1 MNKICELDETD
12 QIDQIGQ
19 FTQGPRMNPVA
30 VPPKLSQPPSLS
42 QRAMLKKQAIR
53 DRFDRLASERESW
66 QRRASYYYDDQRRYL
81 RFLVPEGL
89 KVLEIGCGLGDQLA
103 ALKPRR
109 GVGIDLSEAMI
120 KKASERHPELEFLV
134 GDGEALALDETF
146 DVILLVDVVGHV
158 LDVEATLKQL
168 RHCCTPTTRV
178 VIAYYNFLWEPV
190 LSLLEWM
197 GLKMPQDEQNWL
209 SPADIRNLIRLA
221 DYEIVKAE
229 WRLLLP
235 TGIPILSTIVN
246 RLFAYLPGLNPLSL
260 CHYVVA
266 RMRTEPT
273 DDLQPVSIVIPCR
286 NEKGNIESAIAR
298 LPSFGAHQEFIFVDG
313 HSTDGTPDEIQ
324 RVIAQYPEKDITLL
338 VQDGTGKGDAVRR
351 GFAQATGDILMILD
365 ADLTVP
371 PEDLPKFYDAIASGK
386 GEFING
392 SRLVYPM
399 EHEAMR
405 YLNLLGN
412 KFFSMTFSWLLGERI
427 KDTLCGTKVLFR
439 RDYERIAANRS
450 YFGEFDPFGD
460 FDLLFGASKL
470 NLKIL
475 EVPIRYQERTYGAT
489 NIHRFTHGW
498 LLLKMTLFGFF
509 RLKAV

>member
-1 MNKICELDETD
+1 MMNS
-12 QIDQIGQ
+12 
-19 FTQGPRMNPVA
+19 VA
-30 VPPKLSQPPSLS
+30 VSPQLSPSPSLG

-53 DRFDRLASERESW
+53 DRFDRLALERESW
-66 QRRASYYYDDQRRYL
+66 QRRASCYYNDQRRYL
-81 RFLVPEGL
+81 RFLIPEGL
-89 KVLEIGCGLGDQLA
+89 RVLEIGCGLGDQLA

-109 GVGIDLSEAMI
+109 GLGIDLSEAMV
-120 KKASERHPELEFLV
+120 KEATRRHPELEFLV

-146 DVILLVDVVGHV
+146 DVILLADLVGHV

-168 RHCCTPTTRV
+168 RRCCTPRTRIV
-178 VIAYYNFLWEPV
+178 VAYYNFLWEPA
-190 LSLLEWM
+190 LRLLELAGM
-197 GLKMPQDEQNWL
+197 KMPQEEQNWL
-209 SPADIRNLIRLA
+209 SPADIRNLLRLA
-221 DYEIVKAE
+221 DFEVVKAE
-229 WRLLLP
+229 RRLLMPL
-235 TGIPILSTIVN
+235 GIPILSSIVN
-246 RLFAYLPGLNPLSL
+246 RLLAY
-260 CHYVVA
+260 
-266 RMRTEPT
+266 
-273 DDLQPVSIVIPCR
+273 
-286 NEKGNIESAIAR
+286 
-298 LPSFGAHQEFIFVDG
+298 LPSFGRHQEVIFVDG

-324 RVIAQYPEKDITLL
+324 RVIAQYPGKDITLL
-338 VQDGTGKGDAVRR
+338 VQDGKGKGDAVRK
-351 GFAQATGDILMILD
+351 GFTHATGDILMILD
-365 ADLTVP
+365 ADLTMP
-371 PEDLPKFYDAIASGK
+371 PEDLPKFYEAITSGK

-412 KFFSMTFSWLLGERI
+412 KFFSMAFSWLLGERI

-439 RDYERIAANRS
+439 RDYERIVANRS

-498 LLLKMTLFGFF
+498 LLLKMTVYGFF

>member
-1 MNKICELDETD
+1 MNQTD
-12 QIDQIGQ
+12 QTDRRNALP
-19 FTQGPRMNPVA
+19 TQP
-30 VPPKLSQPPSLS
+30 SQSPSFS
-42 QRAMLKKQAIR
+42 QKAMLKKQAIR
-53 DRFDRLASERESW
+53 DRFDRLALDRESW

-109 GVGIDLSEAMI
+109 GVGIDLSEAMVEE
-120 KKASERHPELEFLV
+120 ASKRHPELEFLV
-134 GDGEALALDETF
+134 GDGEALTVDETF

-168 RHCCTPTTRV
+168 RHCCTPTTRI
-178 VIAYYNFLWEPV
+178 VIAYYNFLWEPA
-190 LSLLEWM
+190 LRLLEWA
-197 GLKMPQDEQNWL
+197 GLKMPQNEQSWL
-209 SPADIRNLIRLA
+209 SPTDIRNLIRLA
-221 DYEIVKAE
+221 DYEVVKAE

-235 TGIPILSTIVN
+235 MGIPLLSTIVN
-246 RLFAYLPGLNPLSL
+246 RLVAHLPGLNRLCLS
-260 CHYVVA
+260 HYVVA
-266 RMRTEPT
+266 RMRTAPA
-273 DDLQPVSIVIPCR
+273 DDVQTVSIVIPCR
-286 NEKGNIESAIAR
+286 NEKGNIEAAITR
-298 LPSFGAHQEFIFVDG
+298 LPSFGRHQEIIFVDG
-313 HSTDGTPDEIQ
+313 HSTDGTPDEIR
-324 RVIAQYPEKDITLL
+324 RVIAQYPEKDISLL
-338 VQDGTGKGDAVRR
+338 VQDGTGKGDAVRK
-351 GFAQATGDILMILD
+351 GFAHATGGILMILD

-371 PEDLPKFYDAIASGK
+371 PEDLPKFYEAIASGK

-412 KFFSMTFSWLLGERI
+412 KFFSMAFSWLLGERI

-475 EVPIRYQERTYGAT
+475 EVPIRYQERTYGTT

>member
-1 MNKICELDETD
+1 
-12 QIDQIGQ
+12 
-19 FTQGPRMNPVA
+19 
-30 VPPKLSQPPSLS
+30 
-42 QRAMLKKQAIR
+42 MLKKQAIR
-53 DRFDRLASERESW
+53 ERFDRLASKRESW
-66 QRRASYYYDDQRRYL
+66 QRRASYYYNDQRRYL
-81 RFLVPEGL
+81 QFLIPEGL
-89 KVLEIGCGLGDQLA
+89 RVLEIGCGLGDQLA
-103 ALKPRR
+103 ALKPQR
-109 GVGIDLSEAMI
+109 GLGIDLSEAMV
-120 KKASERHPELEFLV
+120 KEASKRHPELEFRA

-146 DVILLVDVVGHV
+146 DVILLVDLVGHV

-168 RHCCTPTTRV
+168 RRCCTPTTRV
-178 VIAYYNFLWEPV
+178 VIAYYNFLWEPF
-190 LSLLEWM
+190 LGFLEQV
-197 GLKMPQDEQNWL
+197 GLKMPQEEQNWL
-209 SPADIRNLIRLA
+209 SPGDIRNLLRLA
-221 DYEIVKAE
+221 DYEVVKAE
-229 WRLLLP
+229 RRLLMP
-235 TGIPILSTIVN
+235 TGIPILSTIAN
-246 RLFAYLPGLNPLSL
+246 RLLAYLPGLNHLCL

-266 RMRTEPT
+266 RMRTAPTNEPQT
-273 DDLQPVSIVIPCR
+273 MTVVIPCR
-286 NEKGNIESAIAR
+286 NEKGNIEAAIAR
-298 LPSFGAHQEFIFVDG
+298 LPSFGRRQEVIFVDG
-313 HSTDGTPDEIQ
+313 HSTDGTPEEIQ
-324 RVIAQYPEKDITLL
+324 RMITQYPEKDIKCL
-338 VQDGTGKGDAVRR
+338 VQDGRGKGDAVRK
-351 GFAQATGDILMILD
+351 GFAHATGDILMILD
-365 ADLTVP
+365 ADLTMP

-412 KFFSMTFSWLLGERI
+412 KFFSMAFSWLLGERI

-498 LLLKMTLFGFF
+498 LLLKMTVFGFF

>member
-1 MNKICELDETD
+1 MNLL
-12 QIDQIGQ
+12 
-19 FTQGPRMNPVA
+19 A
-30 VPPKLSQPPSLS
+30 VPPQLSHSLS
-42 QRAMLKKQAIR
+42 LGQKAMLKKQAIR
-53 DRFDRLASERESW
+53 DRFDGLASKRESW
-66 QRRASYYYDDQRRYL
+66 QRRASYYYNDQRRYL
-81 RFLVPEGL
+81 QFLIPEGL
-89 KVLEIGCGLGDQLA
+89 RVLEIGCGLGDQLA
-103 ALKPRR
+103 ALKPQR
-109 GVGIDLSEAMI
+109 GLGIDLSEAMV
-120 KKASERHPELEFLV
+120 KEASKRHPELEFRA

-146 DVILLVDVVGHV
+146 DVILLVDLVGHV

-168 RHCCTPTTRV
+168 RRCCTPTTRV
-178 VIAYYNFLWEPV
+178 VIAYYNFLWEPF
-190 LSLLEWM
+190 LGFLEQV
-197 GLKMPQDEQNWL
+197 GLKMPQEEQNWL
-209 SPADIRNLIRLA
+209 SPGDIRNLLRLA
-221 DYEIVKAE
+221 DYEVVKAE
-229 WRLLLP
+229 RRLLMP
-235 TGIPILSTIVN
+235 TGIPILSTIAN
-246 RLFAYLPGLNPLSL
+246 RLLAYLPGLNHLCL

-266 RMRTEPT
+266 RMRTAPTNEPQT
-273 DDLQPVSIVIPCR
+273 MTVVIPCR
-286 NEKGNIESAIAR
+286 NEKGNIEAAIAR
-298 LPSFGAHQEFIFVDG
+298 LPSFGRRQEVIFVDG
-313 HSTDGTPDEIQ
+313 HSTDGTPEEIQ
-324 RVIAQYPEKDITLL
+324 RMITQYPEKDIKCL
-338 VQDGTGKGDAVRR
+338 VQDGRGKGDAVRK
-351 GFAQATGDILMILD
+351 GFAHATGDILMILD
-365 ADLTVP
+365 ADLTMP

-412 KFFSMTFSWLLGERI
+412 KFFSMAFSWLLGERI

-439 RDYERIAANRS
+439 RDYERIAASRS

-498 LLLKMTLFGFF
+498 LLLKMTVFGFF